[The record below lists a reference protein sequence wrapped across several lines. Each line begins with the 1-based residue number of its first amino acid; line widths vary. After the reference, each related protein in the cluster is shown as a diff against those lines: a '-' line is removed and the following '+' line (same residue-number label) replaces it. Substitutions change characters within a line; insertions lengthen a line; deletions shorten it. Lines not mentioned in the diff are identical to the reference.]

1 MKIAVCDD
9 DRAAREHIT
18 SLIREQA
25 ENAEIAAFSTGEELL
40 SSREDFHIAFLDM
53 EMGQMSGLDTARRM
67 RQVQEEKG
75 GAKSIIIFVT
85 GYGKYMNEAFD
96 VSAFHYLLKPINGEK
111 FRSVF
116 QRALKELSAAEERT
130 GRYILVKSRG
140 VQKKVY
146 LKDICYIESANKKVI
161 MHTDTGVLECYGKME
176 ELEQMTGSGFYRC
189 HRCYLV
195 NMEKI
200 ASYSASAIQM
210 TNGDTL
216 ILAQKKYA
224 DFVRRY
230 MKYAKEG
237 GVVNV

>member
-9 DRAAREHIT
+9 DRAAREHII

-25 ENAEIAAFSTGEELL
+25 ENAEISAFSSGEELL

-53 EMGQMSGLDTARRM
+53 EMGQMSGMDTARLI
-67 RQVQEEKG
+67 RQGQEEKG
-75 GAKSIIIFVT
+75 NAASIIIFVT
-85 GYGKYMNEAFD
+85 GYDRYMNEAFD
-96 VSAFHYLLKPINGEK
+96 VSAFHYLLKPVNEEK

-130 GRYILVKSRG
+130 RRYILVKSRG
-140 VQKKVY
+140 VQQKVY
-146 LKDICYIESANKKVI
+146 LKEVCYIESANKKVI
-161 MHTDTGVLECYGKME
+161 MHTDTEVLECYGKME
-176 ELEQMTGSGFYRC
+176 ELEQMAGEGFYRC

-200 ASYSASAIQM
+200 ASYSASAIQVV
-210 TNGDTL
+210 NGDTL
-216 ILAQKKYA
+216 ILARKKYA
-224 DFVRRY
+224 EFVRRY

-237 GVVNV
+237 GIVNV